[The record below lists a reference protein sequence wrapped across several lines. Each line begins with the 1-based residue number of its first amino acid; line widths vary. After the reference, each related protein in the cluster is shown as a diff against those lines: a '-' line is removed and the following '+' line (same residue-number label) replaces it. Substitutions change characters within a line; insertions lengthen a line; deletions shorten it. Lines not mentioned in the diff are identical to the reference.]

1 MVGKLVIKDKGHI
14 NESTLK
20 HLVIAGIGL
29 VGKRHA
35 EVIRQHPQARLIAIV
50 DPSDEAQKIAR
61 SFDFAMLSHA

>member
-1 MVGKLVIKDKGHI
+1 M
-14 NESTLK
+14 STLK

-50 DPSDEAQKIAR
+50 DPSDEVQKIAR
-61 SFDFAMLSHA
+61 SFDLPCYPHA